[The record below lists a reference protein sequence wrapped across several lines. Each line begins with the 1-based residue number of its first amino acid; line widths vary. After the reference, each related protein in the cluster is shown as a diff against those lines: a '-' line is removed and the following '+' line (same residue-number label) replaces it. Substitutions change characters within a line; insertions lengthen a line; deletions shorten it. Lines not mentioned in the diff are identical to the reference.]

1 MSHHVCVDTIVDSSR
16 AFSEQWPEIAES
28 VGRSFR
34 MEAEELAWLREK
46 PVARLIA
53 AIPFL
58 AGCDQP
64 ARTAVAH
71 LGTYILSIRE
81 TKPFFNADPTD
92 DGDILARLRLIM
104 NFRGGEAAVID
115 KGMALLA
122 RNMLDDYRQDIQIDA
137 VLGKYNPVAS
147 GAFDYE
153 VARTELNHRIENTDT
168 VSDEYSDIGPI
179 VRGTW
184 GGP

>member
-1 MSHHVCVDTIVDSSR
+1 MSQYVSTDSVVHSSQSFSKQWPQIAEAVGR
-16 AFSEQWPEIAES
+16 AFRMDTEDLA
-28 VGRSFR
+28 SFR
-34 MEAEELAWLREK
+34 KK
-46 PVARLIA
+46 PVAQLIA

-92 DGDILARLRLIM
+92 DGDILDRLRLIM
-104 NFRGGEAAVID
+104 NFRGGDAAIID
-115 KGMALLA
+115 RGMALLGLT
-122 RNMLDDYRQDIQIDA
+122 MVIDYQRDMQIDEA
-137 VLGKYNPVAS
+137 MGKHNPVAS

-153 VARTELNHRIENTDT
+153 AIRADLKSRVEAVACPAMDAMFDMWIDVET
-168 VSDEYSDIGPI
+168 
-179 VRGTW
+179 TW
-184 GGP
+184 

>member
-1 MSHHVCVDTIVDSSR
+1 MFHDVSVNNGVDFSR
-16 AFSEQWPEIAES
+16 TFSERWPEIAEA
-28 VGRSFR
+28 VGHSFR
-34 MEAEELAWLREK
+34 MDEEERARFRDK

-71 LGTYILSIRE
+71 IGTYILSVRD

-104 NFRGGEAAVID
+104 NFRGGDAAIID
-115 KGMALLA
+115 RGMALLA
-122 RNMLDDYRQDIQIDA
+122 LTMIVDYKRDIQIDA
-137 VLGKYNPVAS
+137 AMGKYNPVAS
-147 GAFDYE
+147 GSFDYDIMQADL
-153 VARTELNHRIENTDT
+153 VRRIEATNCPAM
-168 VSDEYSDIGPI
+168 DEIYDSDIDI
-179 VRGTW
+179 EARW
-184 GGP
+184 